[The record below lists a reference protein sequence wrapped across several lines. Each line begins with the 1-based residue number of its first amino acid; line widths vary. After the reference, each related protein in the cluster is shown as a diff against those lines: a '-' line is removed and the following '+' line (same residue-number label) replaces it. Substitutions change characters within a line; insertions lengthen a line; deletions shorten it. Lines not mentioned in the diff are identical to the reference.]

1 MKDIISNSEIPYK
14 DAINKFIAVVEPHR
28 AVSEPDY
35 FMKLIE
41 MCEYTRD
48 QEIEA
53 RESGKLEAQELAQR
67 KIDPKIGSSV
77 ADSQENQE
85 EVQILNE
92 WEKLQNLPHDQYL
105 AQTVMPILYQGLKV
119 VSVERPK

>member
-1 MKDIISNSEIPYK
+1 
-14 DAINKFIAVVEPHR
+14 
-28 AVSEPDY
+28 
-35 FMKLIE
+35 MKLIE

-53 RESGKLEAQELAQR
+53 RESGRLEEQQIQKKETFKGPGSA
-67 KIDPKIGSSV
+67 GSSFV
-77 ADSQENQE
+77 DSQNQSDQAPKE
-85 EVQILNE
+85 ELNE

-105 AQTVMPILYQGLKV
+105 AKTVMPVLYQGLKV